1 MADEANSTQQ
11 ENSSDATENQ
21 KEQSHENEDVKQ
33 KNAQAAK
40 NAVEEYIRT
49 KQPEVIKQAV
59 KEVLEEKQ
67 SEQNMTDQQLAD
79 KKLAEHEAELKKRE
93 AELTAKEQRN
103 LATSLLAKNKLSTDF
118 ADYLVGKDEK
128 ETKAKVEAYVNSVKA
143 NVSNTV
149 SDMAKGKQDPPAG
162 VDHLNPGGEQKKFSE
177 MTFAEKI
184 ALHRKNPAKYEELRK
199 GAR

>member
-93 AELTAKEQRN
+93 AELTVKEQRN

-118 ADYLVGKDEK
+118 ADYLVGKDEE
-128 ETKAKVEAYVNSVKA
+128 ETKAKVEAYVKSVKA
-143 NVSNTV
+143 NVSSTV

-162 VDHLNPGGEQKKFSE
+162 VDHLNPSAEQKKFNE
-177 MTFAEKI
+177 MTFAEKL
-184 ALHRKNPAKYEELRK
+184 ALHRKNPARYEELK